1 VDRTEATAAIRD
13 WLQNERLEARD
24 VDDQQATLHLHVK
37 YPPTK
42 RGHLFNIVIPKNRD
56 LVLIYSVTRVD
67 EGQQNEMKELSNTE
81 PNDWKDWLH
90 ETRLDLTRADL
101 DWVLHVGGKSEG
113 VAGPLQAFNL
123 SRPIW
128 LDGLSQNEFMHTMRR
143 VWLAK
148 LSLIHRIKHQ
158 FGTGTGKPGPVDD
171 WAKKKTRNGPRSQ
184 NKPPKP
190 SSVDIDETGGFGRD
204 FDPADWA

>member
-1 VDRTEATAAIRD
+1 MDRTEATAAIRE
-13 WLQNERLEARD
+13 WLQNESLEARD

-42 RGHLFNIVIPKNRD
+42 RGHLFNIVIPKNRN

-67 EGQQNEMKELSNTE
+67 EGQQDEMKGLSNNE

-113 VAGPLQAFNL
+113 VSGPLQAFNL

-171 WAKKKTRNGPRSQ
+171 WAKKKTRNGPRAQ
-184 NKPPKP
+184 NKPPEP
-190 SSVDIDETGGFGRD
+190 SPVDIDETGGFGRD

>member
-1 VDRTEATAAIRD
+1 MDRTEATAAIRE
-13 WLQNERLEARD
+13 WLQNESLEARD

-37 YPPTK
+37 SPPTK
-42 RGHLFNIVIPKNRD
+42 RGHLFNIVIPKNRN

-67 EGQQNEMKELSNTE
+67 EGQQGEMKGLSNNE
-81 PNDWKDWLH
+81 SNDWKDWLH

-113 VAGPLQAFNL
+113 VSGPLQAFNL

-148 LSLIHRIKHQ
+148 LSLIHRIKHH

-171 WAKKKTRNGPRSQ
+171 WAKKKTRNGPRAQ
-184 NKPPKP
+184 NKPPEP
-190 SSVDIDETGGFGRD
+190 SPVDIDETGGFGRD

>member
-1 VDRTEATAAIRD
+1 VDRTEATAAIRE
-13 WLQNERLEARD
+13 WLQNESLEARD

>member
-1 VDRTEATAAIRD
+1 VDRTGATAAIRD

-184 NKPPKP
+184 NNPPKP

>member
-1 VDRTEATAAIRD
+1 MDRGEAASSIRE
-13 WLQNERLEARD
+13 WLQSEMMEVRD
-24 VDDQQATLHLHVK
+24 VEDQQATIHLHVR

-67 EGQQNEMKELSNTE
+67 EGQQNEMTALSNNE
-81 PNDWKDWLH
+81 SQQWKDWLH

-101 DWVLHVGGKSEG
+101 DWVLHVGGKAEG
-113 VAGPLQAFNL
+113 ITGPLQAFNL

-143 VWLAK
+143 VWLSK
-148 LSLIHRIKHQ
+148 LSLIHRIKHH
-158 FGTGTGKPGPVDD
+158 FGTGSGKPGPVDD
-171 WAKKKTRNGPRSQ
+171 WAKKKSRNGPRS
-184 NKPPKP
+184 KKTAPEPRP
-190 SSVDIDETGGFGRD
+190 VDIDETGGFGRD
-204 FDPADWA
+204 FDPDDWA

>member
-1 VDRTEATAAIRD
+1 MDRTEATAAIRE
-13 WLQNERLEARD
+13 WLQNESLEARD

-42 RGHLFNIVIPKNRD
+42 RGHLFNIVIPKNRN

-67 EGQQNEMKELSNTE
+67 EGQQDEMKGLSNNE

-113 VAGPLQAFNL
+113 VSGPLQAFNL

-143 VWLAK
+143 VWLAN
-148 LSLIHRIKHQ
+148 LSLIHRIKHH

-171 WAKKKTRNGPRSQ
+171 WAKKKTRNGPRAQ
-184 NKPPKP
+184 NKPPEP
-190 SSVDIDETGGFGRD
+190 SPVDIDETGGFGRD

>member
-1 VDRTEATAAIRD
+1 MDRTGATAAIRD

>member
-1 VDRTEATAAIRD
+1 MDRGEAASSIRE
-13 WLQNERLEARD
+13 WLQSEMMEARD
-24 VDDQQATLHLHVK
+24 VEDQQATIHLHVR

-67 EGQQNEMKELSNTE
+67 EGQQNEMTTLSNNE
-81 PNDWKDWLH
+81 PQQWKDWLH

-101 DWVLHVGGKSEG
+101 DWVLHVGGKAEG
-113 VAGPLQAFNL
+113 ITGPLQAFNL

-143 VWLAK
+143 VWLSK
-148 LSLIHRIKHQ
+148 LSLIHRIKHH
-158 FGTGTGKPGPVDD
+158 FGTGSGKPGPVDD
-171 WAKKKTRNGPRSQ
+171 WAMKKSRNGPRS
-184 NKPPKP
+184 KKTTSEPRP
-190 SSVDIDETGGFGRD
+190 VDIDETGGFGRD

>member
-1 VDRTEATAAIRD
+1 MDRTEATAAIRD

-128 LDGLSQNEFMHTMRR
+128 LDGLSQNEFMHTSRR

-190 SSVDIDETGGFGRD
+190 SSVDNDETGGFGRD
-204 FDPADWA
+204 FDTADWA

>member
-1 VDRTEATAAIRD
+1 MDRTEATAAIRD

-171 WAKKKTRNGPRSQ
+171 WAKKKTRKGPRSQ

>member
-1 VDRTEATAAIRD
+1 MDRTGATAAIRD

-128 LDGLSQNEFMHTMRR
+128 LDGLSPNEFMHTMRR

>member
-1 VDRTEATAAIRD
+1 MDRTEATAAIRD

-90 ETRLDLTRADL
+90 ETRLDLTRAAL

-184 NKPPKP
+184 NNPPKP

>member
-1 VDRTEATAAIRD
+1 MDRGEAASSIRE
-13 WLQNERLEARD
+13 WLQSEMMEARD
-24 VDDQQATLHLHVK
+24 VEDQQATIHLHVR

-67 EGQQNEMKELSNTE
+67 EGQQNEMTTLSNNE
-81 PNDWKDWLH
+81 PQQWKDWLH

-101 DWVLHVGGKSEG
+101 DWVLHVGGKAEG
-113 VAGPLQAFNL
+113 ITGPLQAFNL

-143 VWLAK
+143 VWLSK
-148 LSLIHRIKHQ
+148 LSLIHRIKHH
-158 FGTGTGKPGPVDD
+158 FGTGSGKPGPVDD
-171 WAKKKTRNGPRSQ
+171 WAKKKSRNGPRSKKTTS
-184 NKPPKP
+184 KPRP
-190 SSVDIDETGGFGRD
+190 VDIDETGGFGRD

>member
-1 VDRTEATAAIRD
+1 MDRTEATAAIRD

-24 VDDQQATLHLHVK
+24 VDDQQAPLHLHVK

>member
-1 VDRTEATAAIRD
+1 VDRTGATAAIRD

>member
-1 VDRTEATAAIRD
+1 MDRTEATAAIRD

-171 WAKKKTRNGPRSQ
+171 WAKKKTRNGPRSH

>member
-1 VDRTEATAAIRD
+1 VDRRGATDAIRD
-13 WLQNERLEARD
+13 WLQSERLEARD
-24 VDDQQATLHLHVK
+24 VEDQQASLHLHVK

-42 RGHLFNIVIPKNRD
+42 RGHLFNIVIPKNRN

-67 EGQQNEMKELSNTE
+67 EGQQNEMKGLSENQPGE
-81 PNDWKDWLH
+81 WKEWLH
-90 ETRLDLTRADL
+90 ETRLDLTSADL

-113 VAGPLQAFNL
+113 VSGPLQAFNL

-148 LSLIHRIKHQ
+148 LSLIHRIKHH

-171 WAKKKTRNGPRSQ
+171 WEKKKTRNGPREQ
-184 NKPPKP
+184 NKPAEPRP
-190 SSVDIDETGGFGRD
+190 VDIDETGGFGRD